1 VYWKVCKFDIP
12 KIPPKAKESKSH
24 GTRTRKK
31 NRKKWPSESYFA
43 PSCST
48 LKRPKH
54 KKTNTSKIILY
65 DILRCVFPM
74 IWYHMVPSAAW
85 GKTYISLIMR
95 LTWCSILQHSPHWA
109 DILHNDA
116 KLNWKPASST
126 AMDCSRILDALQKN
140 NKHHSDLVKLTVL
153 TLGSL
158 QCMRIC

>member
-1 VYWKVCKFDIP
+1 MYWKVCKFDIP

-31 NRKKWPSESYFA
+31 TEKMALRKLF
-43 PSCST
+43 CS
-48 LKRPKH
+48 LL
-54 KKTNTSKIILY
+54 LY
-65 DILRCVFPM
+65 AQTTQTQEDKYIKNHTVRYSMMCFPM

-126 AMDCSRILDALQKN
+126 AMDCSRILDALQK
-140 NKHHSDLVKLTVL
+140 KK
-153 TLGSL
+153 
-158 QCMRIC
+158 